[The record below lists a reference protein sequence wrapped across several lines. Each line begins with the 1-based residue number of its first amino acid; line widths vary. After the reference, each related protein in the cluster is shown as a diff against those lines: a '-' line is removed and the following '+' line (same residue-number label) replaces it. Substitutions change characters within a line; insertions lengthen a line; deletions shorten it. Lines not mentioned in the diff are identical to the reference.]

1 MYILC
6 CLGINTRFSIIPSI
20 KYTEGVVENRLVFLV
35 IVGLVVSSVRVALL
49 SVDLVITLDV
59 RALAGESDPPLG
71 VGVVTV
77 AGLLLAIVVV
87 GLSILN
93 GPIEVVVRDVGVIH
107 VLLSVSLF
115 VSLSG
120 SDGDQSEENDSDL

>member
-1 MYILC
+1 
-6 CLGINTRFSIIPSI
+6 
-20 KYTEGVVENRLVFLV
+20 V
-35 IVGLVVSSVRVALL
+35 LL
-49 SVDLVITLDV
+49 SMDLVSALDV

-71 VGVVTV
+71 VSVVTV
-77 AGLLLAIVVV
+77 TGLLLAIVVV